1 VADDGDQITLA
12 SGFDTQDAEAVLGVV
27 ERYPVDQS
35 GQNLGW
41 CARFGWLHHPCKMN
55 EEIST

>member
-1 VADDGDQITLA
+1 
-12 SGFDTQDAEAVLGVV
+12 V

-35 GQNLGW
+35 GQNLGCW
-41 CARFGWLHHPCKMN
+41 ARFGWLHHPCKMN